1 MYIAIFFVKNLW
13 QHNLGITMD
22 CDHNSPYTISEND
35 FDKILSIAYKELEP
49 RRILHSVSCGMVL
62 SRLCPNFGYKNAL
75 SLSLMHDRAHHW
87 SEEELKAFIKEHNI
101 PLEKGESDYYMLL
114 HAPVGAALL
123 KETVPSVPD
132 EWVIAIRRHTV
143 PASDM
148 DDLAYGLFVADIIE
162 PTRPFITD
170 EEREKVYN
178 MKNNTVRFI
187 YTLEKQEIFLK
198 KNGSGHLDC
207 TKALYNSLKSAIL

>member
-1 MYIAIFFVKNLW
+1 MSSDYI
-13 QHNLGITMD
+13 
-22 CDHNSPYTISEND
+22 ISDSD
-35 FDKILSIAYKELEP
+35 FDKILAIAYAELEP
-49 RRILHSVSCGMVL
+49 RRVLHSVSCGMVL
-62 SRLCPNFGYKNAL
+62 ERLMPSFGYKNAL
-75 SLSLMHDRAHHW
+75 SLSLMHDRVHHW
-87 SEEELKAFIKEHNI
+87 SEEQLWAFIKEHNI

-114 HAPVGAALL
+114 HAPVGAVLL

-132 EWVIAIRRHTV
+132 AWITAIRRHTV

-148 DDLAYGLFVADIIE
+148 DELAYALFVADIIE
-162 PTRPFITD
+162 PTRPFISD
-170 EEREKVYN
+170 ADREKVYN

-207 TKALYNSLKSAIL
+207 TKVLYNSLKCATI